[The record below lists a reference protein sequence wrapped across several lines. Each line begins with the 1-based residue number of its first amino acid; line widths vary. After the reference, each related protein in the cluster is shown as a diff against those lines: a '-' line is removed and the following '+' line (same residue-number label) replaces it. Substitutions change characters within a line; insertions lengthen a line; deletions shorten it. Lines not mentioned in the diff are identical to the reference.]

1 MAAPLRFLAPL
12 REGAVRAD
20 SVTPGRE
27 VYYMFP
33 ALLVLQQR
41 RPEFVFL
48 VETWSRYYITRS
60 WSPER
65 VRAGAL
71 FAQGCT
77 GSAGNARVRRAGDNA
92 PCVSALNSCAMYHP

>member
-41 RPEFVFL
+41 RPEFVVL

-65 VRAGAL
+65 AWAVVP
-71 FAQGCT
+71 FAQGCI
-77 GSAGNARVRRAGDNA
+77 SSVGNACVRSAGDNA
-92 PCVSALNSCAMYHP
+92 PCVCTLNSCAVYHR